1 MRINVPV
8 TQHEY
13 ELSENA
19 TLMSTTDTASLIR
32 YANSAFIEAS
42 GFDRDEVENEPH
54 NVIRHP
60 DMPKE
65 AFSDMWATLK
75 KGEPWTALVKN
86 RRKDG
91 DHYWVRANAMPVVR
105 NGVTTGYMSVRT
117 NATRDEIGQAEKL
130 YRDFREGNARG
141 QEFFKG
147 LVVRT
152 GWMAWRSA
160 LKRMSV
166 RGRLRMGLAGMVAA
180 TVGAVSSVGLPLQVA
195 AGLAAWVT
203 LAAGMAAWWLE
214 WQIAKPIESMKAQA
228 LRVASGDSREI
239 AHLDRVD
246 EIGITLRTIGQLGLM
261 FRWLVDDVSE
271 QVVGLE
277 GSVEAIAR
285 GTGDIHERTA
295 STAASVEQTA
305 SAMVE
310 ITATVASNAQTAQEA
325 NRLAD
330 AATAAA
336 ITGGQAMSEV
346 VATMDAISDSSSKI
360 GGFVGMIDTIAFQ
373 TNILALNAAVES
385 ARAGEAGRGF
395 AVVASEV
402 RALAQR
408 SASAAKEI
416 KSLIAESAG
425 KVESGAKLVTDTG
438 DTMRSMVDQVKRVSE
453 MISSISLANAEQADG
468 VAHIGNEVAQLDRFT
483 QENAE
488 LVRTGAA
495 SSEALRAQAARLVE
509 AVQVFR

>member
-1 MRINVPV
+1 MRINAPV
-8 TQHEY
+8 TQREY
-13 ELSENA
+13 ELASNA
-19 TLMSTTDTASLIR
+19 TLMSTTDTDSFIR
-32 YANSAFIEAS
+32 YANTAFIEAS
-42 GFDRDEVENEPH
+42 GFDREEVENMPH

-65 AFSDMWATLK
+65 AFSDMWSTLK
-75 KGEPWTALVKN
+75 TGEPWTALVKN

-117 NATRDEIGQAEKL
+117 LATRSEVSKAEEC
-130 YRDFREGNARG
+130 YRDFREGNAHGRR
-141 QEFFKG
+141 FFNG
-147 LVVRT
+147 LIVRT
-152 GWMAWRSA
+152 GWMAWRSM
-160 LKRMSV
+160 LQRISV
-166 RGRLRMGLAGMVAA
+166 RGRIRVGLTGLVAAMVGAMSLVDLPSHLVAGLLGWTMLVAGM
-180 TVGAVSSVGLPLQVA
+180 TG
-195 AGLAAWVT
+195 
-203 LAAGMAAWWLE
+203 WWLE
-214 WQIAKPIESMKAQA
+214 RQIAKPMESMKAQA
-228 LRVASGDSREI
+228 LRVASGDSREVE
-239 AHLDRVD
+239 HLDRVD
-246 EIGITLRTIGQLGLM
+246 EIGITLRAIGQLGLM

-277 GSVEAIAR
+277 ASAEVISRATR
-285 GTGDIHERTA
+285 DIHERTVSA
-295 STAASVEQTA
+295 AASVEQTA

-336 ITGGQAMSEV
+336 IRGGQAMSEV
-346 VATMDAISDSSSKI
+346 VTTMDAIADSAARI

-373 TNILALNAAVES
+373 TNILALNAAVEA

-416 KSLIAESAG
+416 KALIGESAANVDSA
-425 KVESGAKLVTDTG
+425 KVGHRDRRQHAQHGGPSQACVG
-438 DTMRSMVDQVKRVSE
+438 DDLEHQ
-453 MISSISLANAEQADG
+453 SSQC
-468 VAHIGNEVAQLDRFT
+468 
-483 QENAE
+483 
-488 LVRTGAA
+488 
-495 SSEALRAQAARLVE
+495 
-509 AVQVFR
+509 